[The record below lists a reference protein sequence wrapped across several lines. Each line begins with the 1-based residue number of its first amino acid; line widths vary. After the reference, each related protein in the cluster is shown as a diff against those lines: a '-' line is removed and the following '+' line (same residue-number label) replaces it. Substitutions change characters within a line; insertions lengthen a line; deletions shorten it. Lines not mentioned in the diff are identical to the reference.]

1 MPIDVASYLKFTPTD
16 DTGSFAADA
25 EGHVYYD
32 DSEAQLKHYDGSN
45 WGKVS
50 KDLTYGVTPGYG
62 PYTVDAYTKLLIH
75 SNTNGTIPHGN
86 SQAQDSGVTGH
97 TVGMHGQA
105 THTTGQ
111 KKIGLTSIYLDGASV
126 FDYLSV
132 PVHDDFDFGSGNF
145 TIDYWAQRV
154 DNDTTEF
161 MFGQGGSDGNEDL
174 ALRFNASSPEAG
186 AVLAYFRNGSGE
198 LTGWYP
204 GFEVTDTNW
213 HHYAMVRDG
222 NTIKIALDGTFG
234 ATTHDCTGDS
244 HYTTPDD
251 FAIGIF
257 GEYTAGL
264 YFKGYIDEF
273 RVSKGI
279 ARWTENFT
287 VY

>member
-1 MPIDVASYLKFTPTD
+1 MALFTSNIRFTPTD
-16 DTGSFAADA
+16 AAQDA
-25 EGHVYYD
+25 NKGNVYYD
-32 DSEAQLKHYDGSN
+32 DSEAVLKHYDGDS
-45 WGKVS
+45 WLKVNTTFNY
-50 KDLTYGVTPGYG
+50 DRPGDGQYD
-62 PYTVDAYTKLLIH
+62 VDDYTKLLIH
-75 SNTNGTIPHGN
+75 SNTNGTIP
-86 SQAQDSGVTGH
+86 
-97 TVGMHGQA
+97 GQA

-126 FDYLSV
+126 YDKLSV
-132 PVHDDFDFGSGNF
+132 PVHDDFDFGSGDF

-154 DNDTTEF
+154 DDDTTEF
-161 MFGQGGSDGNEDL
+161 MFGQGGSDGQEDL

-186 AVLAYFRNGSGE
+186 AVLAYFRNDSDE

-204 GFEVTDTNW
+204 GFAVTDTEW

-222 NTIKIALDGTFG
+222 NTIKIALDGLFG
-234 ATTHDCTGDS
+234 TTTHDCTGDS

-264 YFKGYIDEF
+264 HFKGYIDEF

-279 ARWTENFT
+279 ARWTSNFT